1 MQATLAY
8 VMGQPEVSAVIASV
22 ASAAELRAVV
32 AAANAQTP
40 ALDWSA
46 LQLEPATVAAA
57 GFSLQ
62 GRGRV
67 SSAA

>member
-8 VMGQPEVSAVIASV
+8 VMSQPEVSAVIASV

-32 AAANAQTP
+32 AAANAPIPT
-40 ALDWSA
+40 LDWAA
-46 LQLEPATVAAA
+46 LQLEPATAAA
-57 GFSLQ
+57 GL
-62 GRGRV
+62 RRV

>member
-8 VMGQPEVSAVIASV
+8 AMGLPEVTAVVASV

-32 AAANAQTP
+32 AAAHAPTP
-40 ALDWSA
+40 ALDGTA
-46 LQLEPATVAAA
+46 LQLEPAAIAAA
-57 GFSLQ
+57 GP
-62 GRGRV
+62 RRI

>member
-8 VMGQPEVSAVIASV
+8 AMSLPEVSAVIASV

-32 AAANAQTP
+32 AAANAPTP
-40 ALDWSA
+40 ALDWAA

-57 GFSLQ
+57 GF
-62 GRGRV
+62 RRV

>member
-1 MQATLAY
+1 
-8 VMGQPEVSAVIASV
+8 VIASV

-32 AAANAQTP
+32 AAANASTP
-40 ALDWSA
+40 ALDWAA

-57 GFSLQ
+57 GF
-62 GRGRV
+62 RRV

>member
-8 VMGQPEVSAVIASV
+8 ALGLPEVSAVVASV

-32 AAANAQTP
+32 AAAHAPTP
-40 ALDWSA
+40 ALDWAA
-46 LQLEPATVAAA
+46 LQLEPAQAA
-57 GFSLQ
+57 GAGGL
-62 GRGRV
+62 RGRI